1 MSWETGPAGH
11 PVSELHSLG
20 AGTGWV
26 SNDTHT
32 RLPLSCSSALRFL
45 HYGASHFTCV
55 LQAVTPRGHGPAVSS
70 SSPRF
75 QGQHCGYANSAANED
90 DLSRGVRV
98 SQRTSFPQGWESEGW
113 GHGVLP
119 VCILDTSVPRV
130 QSPPRDGPSQD
141 QSRLSLLI
149 YEMGP

>member
-32 RLPLSCSSALRFL
+32 TPPLLLLSPALPPLRRLPLYLCPAGCDSS
-45 HYGASHFTCV
+45 
-55 LQAVTPRGHGPAVSS
+55 GHGPAVSS

-119 VCILDTSVPRV
+119 VCILDISVPRV